1 MDKPAA
7 VCYIISF
14 KHCRYRYDDIDPE
27 NGAILIERLRKR
39 RFLVS
44 LVDYFAI

>member
-1 MDKPAA
+1 MDKSTA
-7 VCYIISF
+7 VCHIISL

-27 NGAILIERLRKR
+27 NGAILIERLRKKR
-39 RFLVS
+39 GLVS